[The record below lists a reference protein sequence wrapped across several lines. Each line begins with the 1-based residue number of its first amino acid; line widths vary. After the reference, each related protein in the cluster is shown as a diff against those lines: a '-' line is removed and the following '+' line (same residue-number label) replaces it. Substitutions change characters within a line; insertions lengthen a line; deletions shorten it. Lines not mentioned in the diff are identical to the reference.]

1 MQKGFSMVRNHK
13 LLTLKDYYINTALRW
28 KLSNMYPK
36 ASNRVHNG
44 FNVYPKAS
52 NRVQVI

>member
-44 FNVYPKAS
+44 LDVYPKAS
-52 NRVQVI
+52 NRVHVI

>member
-28 KLSNMYPK
+28 KLSNRLILMCPK
-36 ASNRVHNG
+36 KQDSG
-44 FNVYPKAS
+44 T
-52 NRVQVI
+52 